1 MTQQA
6 QLKLGRD
13 TLMLLVGLGAAAY
26 ALYTKADPAVWP
38 FVGSLLAGPL
48 ALRGDE
54 AKKGSGSTT
63 DADEKETAE

>member
-1 MTQQA
+1 MTKQV

-13 TLMLLVGLGAAAY
+13 TLLLVAGLGAAAY
-26 ALYTKADPAVWP
+26 ALYTKADPAIWP

-54 AKKGSGSTT
+54 AKKNSAGGES
-63 DADEKETAE
+63 EKPEASE